1 MIWGSKT
8 PRLNH
13 FSHRGA
19 NSGGLQKE
27 AGMRNSRAD
36 QAAIAVLQIAG
47 TAPPQQRQQ
56 QIAQYLANEFEE
68 LRRQAIADRELA
80 DA

>member
-1 MIWGSKT
+1 
-8 PRLNH
+8 
-13 FSHRGA
+13 
-19 NSGGLQKE
+19 
-27 AGMRNSRAD
+27 MRNSRAD

-47 TAPPQQRQQ
+47 IAPPQQRQQ

-68 LRRQAIADRELA
+68 LRRQAIADREVA